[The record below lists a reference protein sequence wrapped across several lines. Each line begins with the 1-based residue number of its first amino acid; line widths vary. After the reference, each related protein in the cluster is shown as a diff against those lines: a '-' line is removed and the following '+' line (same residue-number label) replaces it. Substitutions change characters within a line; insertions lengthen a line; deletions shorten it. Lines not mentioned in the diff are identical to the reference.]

1 MPRQSQLR
9 GKAIMKP
16 DYKLVSQISLATGL
30 AVLGSTGVARAD
42 ELATLRAN
50 QAALSAQQIA
60 LDREQELLKAR
71 IEQLAQGP
79 NPGSNPGA
87 PGAPTPAAPTGR
99 RQLCTL
105 IANPRNQHIDP
116 GRRLY
121 R

>member
-1 MPRQSQLR
+1 
-9 GKAIMKP
+9 MKP

-71 IEQLAQGP
+71 MNSWPKDQTRAVTRVRRVLRPRRHQ
-79 NPGSNPGA
+79 
-87 PGAPTPAAPTGR
+87 PAAAALHGH
-99 RQLCTL
+99 C
-105 IANPRNQHIDP
+105 
-116 GRRLY
+116 
-121 R
+121 